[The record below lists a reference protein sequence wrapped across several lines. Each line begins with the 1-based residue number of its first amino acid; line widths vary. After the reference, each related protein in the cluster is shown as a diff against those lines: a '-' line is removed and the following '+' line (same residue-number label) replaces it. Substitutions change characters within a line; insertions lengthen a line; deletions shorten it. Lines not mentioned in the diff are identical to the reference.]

1 MAENTEEKKIKK
13 NIISE
18 LKKKFSGNNLFVLL
32 MVIMVA
38 CYMFFFSSSYIFKP
52 SEDSL
57 NYTDINETQAVGNQ
71 AFTISQWIYSKSQ
84 NKMQVSLVMEND
96 TTNTDI
102 SSYNFSSMTRAQS
115 KSVSENSCNVVY
127 SSSSMQIIDINNV
140 PEKFAEVSLEIDK
153 TDKTFGT
160 DIDVDST
167 EMIQNTISNSNSST
181 TNTDSATIY
190 TNMYKVKQV
199 DNISKKSAIEYEID
213 RQKTNQNQYKKIIDN
228 ANKQIKS
235 LQNENKS
242 MEKKI
247 DSLENEKKYCTTSEY
262 KSLQQQQDAYRNA
275 IKNNNDSIISLQ
287 DNIKENEK
295 LSEEIKLKIIELER
309 NR

>member
-32 MVIMVA
+32 MVIMVT

-57 NYTDINETQAVGNQ
+57 NYTDTNETQAIGNQ
-71 AFTISQWIYSKSQ
+71 VFTISQWIYSKSQ

-153 TDKTFGT
+153 TDKTFDT

-167 EMIQNTISNSNSST
+167 EMIQSTISNSNSST

>member
-57 NYTDINETQAVGNQ
+57 NYTDTNETQVVGNQ

-153 TDKTFGT
+153 TDRTFDT
-160 DIDVDST
+160 NIDVDST
-167 EMIQNTISNSNSST
+167 EMIQSTISNSNSST
-181 TNTDSATIY
+181 INTDSATIY

-213 RQKTNQNQYKKIIDN
+213 RQKANQNQYKKIIDN

>member
-13 NIISE
+13 NIIFE
-18 LKKKFSGNNLFVLL
+18 LKKKFSGNNLYVLL

-57 NYTDINETQAVGNQ
+57 NYTDTNETQAVGNQ
-71 AFTISQWIYSKSQ
+71 TFTISQWTYSKSQ

-102 SSYNFSSMTRAQS
+102 SSYDFSSMTRTQS
-115 KSVSENSCNVVY
+115 KSVSENPCNVVY
-127 SSSSMQIIDINNV
+127 SSNSMQIIDINNI
-140 PEKFAEVSLEIDK
+140 PEKFAEVSLAIDK
-153 TDKTFGT
+153 TDKTFDN
-160 DIDVDST
+160 DIDVDNTEVIQST
-167 EMIQNTISNSNSST
+167 TSNSDSST

-199 DNISKKSAIEYEID
+199 NNISKKSAIEYEID
-213 RQKTNQNQYKKIIDN
+213 RQKTNQSQYKKIIDN
-228 ANKQIKS
+228 ANKQIRS
-235 LQNENKS
+235 LQSENKS

-262 KSLQQQQDAYRNA
+262 KSLQQQQEAYRNA

>member
-32 MVIMVA
+32 IVIMVA

-57 NYTDINETQAVGNQ
+57 NYTNTNETQAVGNQ

-84 NKMQVSLVMEND
+84 NKMQVSLVLEND

-102 SSYNFSSMTRAQS
+102 SSYDFSSMTRTQS
-115 KSVSENSCNVVY
+115 KSVLENPCNVVY
-127 SSSSMQIIDINNV
+127 SSSSMQIIDINNI
-140 PEKFAEVSLEIDK
+140 PEKFAEVSLAIDK
-153 TDKTFGT
+153 TDKTFDT
-160 DIDVDST
+160 DIDVDNTEIIQST
-167 EMIQNTISNSNSST
+167 TSNSDSS
-181 TNTDSATIY
+181 TNTDSTTIY

-235 LQNENKS
+235 LQNENKN

-247 DSLENEKKYCTTSEY
+247 DSLENEKKYCTTTEY
-262 KSLQQQQDAYRNA
+262 KSLQQQQEAYRNA

-287 DNIKENEK
+287 DSIKENEK